1 MEHHKSLQAGPADEL
16 VLDAPAKLNL
26 SLAVLD
32 RRQDGFH
39 EIESLMVP
47 VSVSDRLHVRRAPAG
62 VFSLEVTFAGKIGCE
77 TGQSLAHDV
86 PEDETNL
93 VLRAARLLAEQSN
106 CDAGLTIRL
115 EKHIPSGAGLGGGS
129 SDAAATFLA
138 AVKLWNLDWSLD
150 QLATLSAELGSDIPW
165 FFAGTAG
172 VVSGRG
178 EQVTPVD
185 GIPAYDVVI
194 ACPSEGLSTAQVY
207 AACELDAHRRGEASA
222 LATALQ
228 GDLLRQALPLM
239 HNSLQEPAQN
249 LAPSVDQLLTDMAKH
264 NALHPILTG
273 SGSACFSV
281 CRTTHEARQLAASL
295 EAAGW
300 PYVVATRLAPRR
312 RGHLPW

>member
-62 VFSLEVTFAGKIGCE
+62 VFSLEVTFAGKIGFE
-77 TGQSLAHDV
+77 TGQSLARDV

-93 VLRAARLLAEQSN
+93 VLRAARLLAERAN

-115 EKHIPSGAGLGGGS
+115 DKHIPSGAGLGGGS

-172 VVSGRG
+172 VVGGRG
-178 EQVTPVD
+178 EQVTPVE

-194 ACPSEGLSTAQVY
+194 ACPSEGLSTARVY
-207 AACELDAHRRGEASA
+207 AACEPDAHRRGHALA

-228 GDLLRQALPLM
+228 EDSLRQAFLLM
-239 HNSLQEPAQN
+239 HNSLQQPAQN
-249 LAPSVDQLLTDMAKH
+249 LAPSVDQLLTDMAKY

-281 CRTTHEARQLAASL
+281 CQTTHEARQLAASL

-300 PYVVATRLAPRR
+300 PYVVATRLAPR
-312 RGHLPW
+312 

>member
-1 MEHHKSLQAGPADEL
+1 MEHHKSLQAGPVDEL
-16 VLDAPAKLNL
+16 VLNTPAKLNL

-47 VSVSDRLHVRRAPAG
+47 VSISDRLHVRRAPAG
-62 VFSLEVTFAGKIGCE
+62 VFSLEVVFAGKIGCE
-77 TGQSLAHDV
+77 TGQSLARDV
-86 PEDETNL
+86 PDDESNL
-93 VLRAARLLAEQSN
+93 VLRAARLLAERAGS
-106 CDAGLTIRL
+106 DAGLTIRL

-129 SDAAATFLA
+129 SDAAAAFLA

-172 VVSGRG
+172 VVGGRG
-178 EQVTPVD
+178 EQVTPVE

-194 ACPSEGLSTAQVY
+194 ACPSEGLSTARVY
-207 AACELDAHRRGEASA
+207 AACEPDAHRRGHA
-222 LATALQ
+222 LALAKALQ
-228 GDLLRQALPLM
+228 EDSLRQAFPLM
-239 HNSLQEPAQN
+239 HNSLQQPAQN
-249 LAPSVDQLLTDMAKH
+249 LAPSVNRLLTDMAKH

-273 SGSACFSV
+273 SGSACFSL
-281 CRTTHEARQLAASL
+281 CRTTHEARQLAARL

-300 PYVVATRLAPRR
+300 PYVVSTRLAPR
-312 RGHLPW
+312 

>member
-1 MEHHKSLQAGPADEL
+1 MEHHKSLQAGPVDEL
-16 VLDAPAKLNL
+16 VLNAPAKLNL

-47 VSVSDRLHVRRAPAG
+47 VSISDRLHVRRAPAG
-62 VFSLEVTFAGKIGCE
+62 VFSLEVVFAGKIGCE
-77 TGQSLAHDV
+77 TGQSLARDV
-86 PEDETNL
+86 PDDESNL
-93 VLRAARLLAEQSN
+93 VLRAARLLAERAGS
-106 CDAGLTIRL
+106 DAGLTIRL

-129 SDAAATFLA
+129 SDAAAAFLA

-172 VVSGRG
+172 VVGGRG
-178 EQVTPVD
+178 EQVTPVE

-194 ACPSEGLSTAQVY
+194 ACPSEGLSTARVY
-207 AACELDAHRRGEASA
+207 AACEPDAHRRGHA
-222 LATALQ
+222 LALAKALQ
-228 GDLLRQALPLM
+228 EDSLRQAFPLM
-239 HNSLQEPAQN
+239 HNSLQQPAQN
-249 LAPSVDQLLTDMAKH
+249 LAPSVNRLLTDMAKH

-273 SGSACFSV
+273 SGSACFSL

-300 PYVVATRLAPRR
+300 PYVVSTRLAPR
-312 RGHLPW
+312 

>member
-47 VSVSDRLHVRRAPAG
+47 VSVSDRLHVQRAPAG

-93 VLRAARLLAEQSN
+93 VLRAARLLAERSN

-115 EKHIPSGAGLGGGS
+115 KKHIPSGAGLGGGS

-207 AACELDAHRRGEASA
+207 AACELDAHRRGESSA

-228 GDLLRQALPLM
+228 RDVLRQALPLM

-312 RGHLPW
+312 RGHRPW

>member
-1 MEHHKSLQAGPADEL
+1 MEHHKSLQAGPVDEL
-16 VLDAPAKLNL
+16 VLNAPAKLNL

-47 VSVSDRLHVRRAPAG
+47 VSISDRLHVRRAPAG
-62 VFSLEVTFAGKIGCE
+62 VFSLEVVFAGKIGCE
-77 TGQSLAHDV
+77 TGQSLARDV
-86 PEDETNL
+86 PDDESNL
-93 VLRAARLLAEQSN
+93 VLRAARLLAERAGS
-106 CDAGLTIRL
+106 DAGLTIRL

-129 SDAAATFLA
+129 SDAAAAFLA

-172 VVSGRG
+172 VVGGRG
-178 EQVTPVD
+178 EQVTPVE

-194 ACPSEGLSTAQVY
+194 ACPSEGLSTARVY
-207 AACELDAHRRGEASA
+207 AACEPDAHRRGHALA

-228 GDLLRQALPLM
+228 DDSLRQAFPLM
-239 HNSLQEPAQN
+239 HNSLQQPAQN
-249 LAPSVDQLLTDMAKH
+249 LAPSVNRLLMDMAKH

-273 SGSACFSV
+273 SGSACFSL

-300 PYVVATRLAPRR
+300 PYVVSTRLAPR
-312 RGHLPW
+312 

>member
-1 MEHHKSLQAGPADEL
+1 MEHHKSLQAGPVDEL
-16 VLDAPAKLNL
+16 VLNTPAKLNL

-47 VSVSDRLHVRRAPAG
+47 VSISDRLHVRRAPAG
-62 VFSLEVTFAGKIGCE
+62 VFSLEVVFAGKIGCE
-77 TGQSLAHDV
+77 TGQSLARDV
-86 PEDETNL
+86 PDDESNL
-93 VLRAARLLAEQSN
+93 VLRAARLLAERAGS
-106 CDAGLTIRL
+106 DAGLTIRL

-129 SDAAATFLA
+129 SDAAAAFLA

-172 VVSGRG
+172 VVGGRG
-178 EQVTPVD
+178 EQVTPVE

-194 ACPSEGLSTAQVY
+194 ACPSEGLSTARVY
-207 AACELDAHRRGEASA
+207 AACEPDAHRRGHA
-222 LATALQ
+222 LALAKALQ
-228 GDLLRQALPLM
+228 EDSLRQAFPLM
-239 HNSLQEPAQN
+239 HNSLQQPAQN
-249 LAPSVDQLLTDMAKH
+249 LAPSVNRLLTDMAKH

-273 SGSACFSV
+273 SGSACFSL

-300 PYVVATRLAPRR
+300 PYVVSTRLAPR
-312 RGHLPW
+312 

>member
-1 MEHHKSLQAGPADEL
+1 MEHQKSLQAGPVDEL
-16 VLDAPAKLNL
+16 VLDARAKLNL

-62 VFSLEVTFAGKIGCE
+62 VFSLKVTFAGKIGSE
-77 TGQSLAHDV
+77 TGQSLACDV
-86 PEDETNL
+86 PDDESNL
-93 VLRAARLLAEQSN
+93 VLRAARLLAERARS
-106 CDAGLTIRL
+106 DAGLTIRL

-165 FFAGTAG
+165 FFGGTAG
-172 VVSGRG
+172 VVGGRG
-178 EQVTPVD
+178 EQVAPVE

-194 ACPSEGLSTAQVY
+194 ACPSEGLSTARVY
-207 AACELDAHRRGEASA
+207 AACKPETHRRGQASA
-222 LATALQ
+222 LAIALQ
-228 GDLLRQALPLM
+228 GDSLRQALPLM
-239 HNSLQEPAQN
+239 HNSLQQPAQN
-249 LAPSVDQLLTDMAKH
+249 LAPSVDRLLTDMAKH

-273 SGSACFSV
+273 SGSACFSL
-281 CRTTHEARQLAASL
+281 CRTTHEARKLAASL

-300 PYVVATRLAPRR
+300 PYVVSTRLAPRR
-312 RGHLPW
+312 G

>member
-1 MEHHKSLQAGPADEL
+1 MEHHKSLQAGPVDEL
-16 VLDAPAKLNL
+16 VLNAPAKLNL

-47 VSVSDRLHVRRAPAG
+47 VSISDRLHVRRAPAG
-62 VFSLEVTFAGKIGCE
+62 VFSLEVVFAGKIGCE
-77 TGQSLAHDV
+77 TGQSLARDV
-86 PEDETNL
+86 PDDESNL
-93 VLRAARLLAEQSN
+93 VLRAARLLAERAGS
-106 CDAGLTIRL
+106 DAGLTIRL

-129 SDAAATFLA
+129 SDAAAAFLA

-172 VVSGRG
+172 VVGGRG
-178 EQVTPVD
+178 EQVTPVE

-194 ACPSEGLSTAQVY
+194 ACPSEGLSTARVY
-207 AACELDAHRRGEASA
+207 AACEPDAHRRGHALA

-228 GDLLRQALPLM
+228 DDSLRQAFPLM
-239 HNSLQEPAQN
+239 HNSLQQPAQN
-249 LAPSVDQLLTDMAKH
+249 LAPSVNRLLTDMAKH

-273 SGSACFSV
+273 SGSACFSL

-300 PYVVATRLAPRR
+300 PYVVSTRLAPR
-312 RGHLPW
+312 

>member
-1 MEHHKSLQAGPADEL
+1 MQL
-16 VLDAPAKLNL
+16 VCWLN
-26 SLAVLD
+26 
-32 RRQDGFH
+32 G
-39 EIESLMVP
+39 
-47 VSVSDRLHVRRAPAG
+47 
-62 VFSLEVTFAGKIGCE
+62 
-77 TGQSLAHDV
+77 
-86 PEDETNL
+86 
-93 VLRAARLLAEQSN
+93 SN

-228 GDLLRQALPLM
+228 GDVLRQALPLM

-312 RGHLPW
+312 RGHRPW

>member
-1 MEHHKSLQAGPADEL
+1 MEHHKSLQVGSMEKL

-32 RRQDGFH
+32 RRHDGFH

-47 VSVSDRLHVRRAPAG
+47 VPVSDRLHVQRAPAG

-77 TGQSLAHDV
+77 TGQSLARDV
-86 PEDETNL
+86 PDDESNL
-93 VLRAARLLAEQSN
+93 VLRAARLLAERAGS
-106 CDAGLTIRL
+106 DAGLTIRL

-129 SDAAATFLA
+129 SDAAAAFLA

-172 VVSGRG
+172 VVGGRG
-178 EQVTPVD
+178 EQVTPVE

-194 ACPSEGLSTAQVY
+194 ACPSEGLSTARVY
-207 AACELDAHRRGEASA
+207 AACEPDAHRRGHALA

-228 GDLLRQALPLM
+228 DDSLRQAFPLM
-239 HNSLQEPAQN
+239 HNSLQQPAQN
-249 LAPSVDQLLTDMAKH
+249 LAPSVNRLLTDMAKH

-273 SGSACFSV
+273 SGSACFSL
-281 CRTTHEARQLAASL
+281 CRTTHEARQLAARL

-300 PYVVATRLAPRR
+300 PYVVSTRLAPR
-312 RGHLPW
+312 

>member
-1 MEHHKSLQAGPADEL
+1 MEHHKSLQAGPVDEL
-16 VLDAPAKLNL
+16 VLNTPAKLNL

-47 VSVSDRLHVRRAPAG
+47 VSISDRLHVRRAPAG
-62 VFSLEVTFAGKIGCE
+62 VFSLEVVFAGKIGCE
-77 TGQSLAHDV
+77 TGQSLARDV
-86 PEDETNL
+86 PDDESNL
-93 VLRAARLLAEQSN
+93 VLRAARLLAERAGS
-106 CDAGLTIRL
+106 DAGLTIRL

-129 SDAAATFLA
+129 SDAAAAFLA

-172 VVSGRG
+172 VVGGRG
-178 EQVTPVD
+178 EQVTPVE

-194 ACPSEGLSTAQVY
+194 ACPSEGLSTARVY
-207 AACELDAHRRGEASA
+207 AACEPDAHRRGHALA

-228 GDLLRQALPLM
+228 DDSLRQAFPLM
-239 HNSLQEPAQN
+239 HNSLQQPAQN
-249 LAPSVDQLLTDMAKH
+249 LAPSVNRLLTDMAKN

-273 SGSACFSV
+273 SGSACFSL

-300 PYVVATRLAPRR
+300 PYVVSTRLAPR
-312 RGHLPW
+312 

>member
-1 MEHHKSLQAGPADEL
+1 MENHKSLQAGPADEL

-62 VFSLEVTFAGKIGCE
+62 VFSLEVTFAGEIGCE

-93 VLRAARLLAEQSN
+93 VLRAARLLAERSN

-207 AACELDAHRRGEASA
+207 AACELDAHRRGESSA

-228 GDLLRQALPLM
+228 GNVLRQALPLM

-312 RGHLPW
+312 RGHRPW

>member
-1 MEHHKSLQAGPADEL
+1 MEHQKSLQAGPVDEL

-62 VFSLEVTFAGKIGCE
+62 VFSLKVTFAGKIGSE
-77 TGQSLAHDV
+77 TGQSLARDV
-86 PEDETNL
+86 PDDESNL
-93 VLRAARLLAEQSN
+93 VLRAARLLAERARS
-106 CDAGLTIRL
+106 DAGLTIRL

-165 FFAGTAG
+165 FFAGMAG
-172 VVSGRG
+172 VVGGRG
-178 EQVTPVD
+178 EQVAPVE

-194 ACPSEGLSTAQVY
+194 ACPSEGLSTARVY
-207 AACELDAHRRGEASA
+207 AACKPEAHRRGQASA

-228 GDLLRQALPLM
+228 GDSLRQALPLM
-239 HNSLQEPAQN
+239 HNSLQQPAQN
-249 LAPSVDQLLTDMAKH
+249 LAPSVNRLLTDMAKH

-273 SGSACFSV
+273 SGSACFSL
-281 CRTTHEARQLAASL
+281 CRTTHEARKLAASL

-300 PYVVATRLAPRR
+300 PYVVSTRLAPRR
-312 RGHLPW
+312 R

>member
-1 MEHHKSLQAGPADEL
+1 MEHHKSLQAGPVDEL
-16 VLDAPAKLNL
+16 VLNAPAKLNL

-62 VFSLEVTFAGKIGCE
+62 VFSLEVNFAGKIGCE
-77 TGQSLAHDV
+77 KGQSLARDV
-86 PEDETNL
+86 PDDESNL
-93 VLRAARLLAEQSN
+93 VLRAARLLAERAGS
-106 CDAGLTIRL
+106 DAGLTIRL

-165 FFAGTAG
+165 FFAGMAG
-172 VVSGRG
+172 VVGGRG
-178 EQVTPVD
+178 EQVTPVE

-194 ACPSEGLSTAQVY
+194 ACPSEGLSTARVY
-207 AACELDAHRRGEASA
+207 AACEPDTHRRGHASA
-222 LATALQ
+222 LATALR
-228 GDLLRQALPLM
+228 GDSLRQAFPLM
-239 HNSLQEPAQN
+239 HNSLQQPAQN
-249 LAPSVDQLLTDMAKH
+249 LAPSVNRLLTDMAKH

-273 SGSACFSV
+273 SGSACFSL

-300 PYVVATRLAPRR
+300 PYVVSTRLAPR
-312 RGHLPW
+312 

>member
-1 MEHHKSLQAGPADEL
+1 MEHHKSLQGGSMEEL

-32 RRQDGFH
+32 RRHDGFH

-47 VSVSDRLHVRRAPAG
+47 VSVSDRLHVQRAPAG

-77 TGQSLAHDV
+77 TDQSLARDV
-86 PEDETNL
+86 PEDESNL
-93 VLRAARLLAEQSN
+93 VLRSARLLAERAH
-106 CDAGLTIRL
+106 CDAGLIIRL

-165 FFAGTAG
+165 FFSGSAG
-172 VVSGRG
+172 VVGGRG
-178 EQVTPVD
+178 EQVAPVE

-207 AACELDAHRRGEASA
+207 AACEPDAQRRGEAAA
-222 LATALQ
+222 LATVLQ
-228 GDLLRQALPLM
+228 GDSLRQALPLM
-239 HNSLQEPAQN
+239 HNSLQKPAQD
-249 LAPSVDQLLTDMAKH
+249 LAPSVNRLLADMAKH
-264 NALHPILTG
+264 NAFHPILTG
-273 SGSACFSV
+273 SGSACFSL
-281 CRTTHEARQLAASL
+281 CRTTYEARQLATSL

-300 PYVVATRLAPRR
+300 PFVVVTRLIPGRA
-312 RGHLPW
+312 GYHPW

>member
-1 MEHHKSLQAGPADEL
+1 MEHHKSLQAGPVDEL
-16 VLDAPAKLNL
+16 VLNTPAKLNL

-47 VSVSDRLHVRRAPAG
+47 VSISDRLHVRRAPAG
-62 VFSLEVTFAGKIGCE
+62 VFSLEVVFAGKIGCE
-77 TGQSLAHDV
+77 TGQSLARDV
-86 PEDETNL
+86 PDDESNL
-93 VLRAARLLAEQSN
+93 VLRAARLLAERAGS
-106 CDAGLTIRL
+106 DAGLTIRL

-129 SDAAATFLA
+129 SDAAAAFLA

-172 VVSGRG
+172 VVGGRG
-178 EQVTPVD
+178 EQVTPVE

-194 ACPSEGLSTAQVY
+194 ACPSEGLSTARVY
-207 AACELDAHRRGEASA
+207 AACEPDAHRRGHALA

-228 GDLLRQALPLM
+228 DDSLRQAFPLM
-239 HNSLQEPAQN
+239 HNSLQQPAQN
-249 LAPSVDQLLTDMAKH
+249 LAPSVNRLLTDMAKH

-273 SGSACFSV
+273 SGSACFSL

-300 PYVVATRLAPRR
+300 PYVVSTRLAPR
-312 RGHLPW
+312 